1 MMDKLEQYRK
11 KVDECD
17 DVILKALTER
27 VKICVAIGLVK
38 KKRGKSVRD
47 ISRENEVYK
56 RVREKSVELGLDSL
70 KVEAVYH
77 EIVNMCSAVQ
87 E

>member
-38 KKRGKSVRD
+38 KKHGKSVRD

-56 RVREKSVELGLDSL
+56 RVRKKSVELGLDSL

>member
-1 MMDKLEQYRK
+1 MMDELENYRK
-11 KVDECD
+11 KVDEVD
-17 DVILKALTER
+17 DLILKALTER

-38 KKRGKSVRD
+38 KKRGRRVKDV
-47 ISRENEVYK
+47 SREKEVYK
-56 RVREKSVELGLDSL
+56 KVRERSIELGLDSL
-70 KVEAVYH
+70 RVEAVYR